1 MQPCIFRR
9 PLVGSGPGFS
19 VPRQYECELPGSTAS
34 IGRSFRSK
42 GLMDYPSTISHDGQ
56 GHTWTIPLKDTL
68 QLNVQSLKTRHIPWP
83 GEAQP
88 DAPKARDRVA
98 GGLWDGARKKSN
110 IVVCSFVLFACLCVL
125 WRVCKC
131 LWKKHR
137 VQAVNVAFTQWYF
150 LGVVE
155 VVLVARSVLGSAAW
169 KTYPVLS
176 IQEISAKTKTGLT
189 SEALCPNASVPIFQ
203 ASFFLDGGTCEVRS
217 SPPGPA
223 KG

>member
-1 MQPCIFRR
+1 
-9 PLVGSGPGFS
+9 
-19 VPRQYECELPGSTAS
+19 
-34 IGRSFRSK
+34 
-42 GLMDYPSTISHDGQ
+42 MDYPSTISHDGQ

-110 IVVCSFVLFACLCVL
+110 IVVCSFVCLFVRAVACVQVSLE
-125 WRVCKC
+125 
-131 LWKKHR
+131 KHR

-189 SEALCPNASVPIFQ
+189 SESSLSQCQCPDIPSQ
-203 ASFFLDGGTCEVRS
+203 FFLDGGTCEVRS
-217 SPPGPA
+217 SPPDLRRDELSERSVKNCPRTC
-223 KG
+223 